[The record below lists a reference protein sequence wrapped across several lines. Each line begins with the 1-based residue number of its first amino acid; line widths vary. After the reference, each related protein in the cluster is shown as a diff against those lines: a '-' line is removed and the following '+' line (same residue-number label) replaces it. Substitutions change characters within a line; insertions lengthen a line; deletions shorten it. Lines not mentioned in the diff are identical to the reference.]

1 MWHTVPNPNWKYKTF
16 YDHCTSFTMLRAII
30 DVLVTAGLLF
40 ALASAMPGVRLKSYG
55 TAVIVALVYGLL
67 SFFLGTLI
75 GMILFIPMF
84 LSLGLLGL
92 LINALML
99 WLTDKLVEDFEIDSV
114 KTTLIMAV
122 LLTIGRFVLGVLLN
136 VLL

>member
-1 MWHTVPNPNWKYKTF
+1 
-16 YDHCTSFTMLRAII
+16 MLRLII
-30 DVLVTAGLLF
+30 DVLATAGLLLV
-40 ALASAMPGVRLKSYG
+40 LASALPGVRLKSYG
-55 TAVIVALVYGLL
+55 TAVVVALVYGLL
-67 SFFLGTLI
+67 SYFLGTLI
-75 GMILFIPMF
+75 GWILFIPMF

-92 LINALML
+92 VINALML

-122 LLTIGRFVLGVLLN
+122 LLTIGRFVMSVALN

>member
-1 MWHTVPNPNWKYKTF
+1 
-16 YDHCTSFTMLRAII
+16 MLRAII

-55 TAVIVALVYGLL
+55 TAVMVALVYGLL

-92 LINALML
+92 FINALML